1 MFWLW
6 LKLDAGAEKLNE
18 RLSDS
23 GDDGCDAHA
32 DLFDESQDTGGGW
45 CVCRKLVHVN
55 SLSVGMN
62 QVECLLF

>member
-1 MFWLW
+1 MFWLR

-45 CVCRKLVHVN
+45 YVCRKLVHVN

>member
-32 DLFDESQDTGGGW
+32 DLFDESQEAGSGW
-45 CVCRKLVHVN
+45 CVCRKLVHVD
-55 SLSVGMN
+55 SLSVGVD
-62 QVECLLF
+62 QVDDPFA